1 MAPYTHYSLE
11 MFKYTVLNYSA
22 MLPKNNKAR
31 LLAISIA
38 IVYFLFNVYA
48 INSFLEVEKNWESSG
63 VWLVDLFTVETEK
76 FASYFFIIAVIS
88 AILAISFGFFVE
100 VESVGTGLIL
110 GGLILLIYSG
120 TRYWWFAGNK
130 VRVVILAIALCV
142 LVGTGYKLFGEK
154 EAKSKKINKK

>member
-1 MAPYTHYSLE
+1 
-11 MFKYTVLNYSA
+11 

-76 FASYFFIIAVIS
+76 FASYFFVIATIS
-88 AILAISFGFFVE
+88 AVLAIIFGFFII
-100 VESVGTGLIL
+100 VESVSTGLIL
-110 GGLILLIYSG
+110 GGLMLLIYSG
-120 TRYWWFAGNK
+120 ARYWWFASNK
-130 VRVVILAIALCV
+130 VRAVILGIALCV
-142 LVGTGYKLFGEK
+142 LIGVGYKLFGKK
-154 EAKSKKINKK
+154 ETKK